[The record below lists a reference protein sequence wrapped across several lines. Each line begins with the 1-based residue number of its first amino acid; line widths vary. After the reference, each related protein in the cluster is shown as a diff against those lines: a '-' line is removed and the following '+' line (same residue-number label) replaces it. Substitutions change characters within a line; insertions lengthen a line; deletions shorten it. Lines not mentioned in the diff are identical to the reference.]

1 MTDPDRMNAKRVE
14 WASTA
19 LTVFRTATRCDNDEA
34 LRDLLTNL
42 MHWCDAHGVSFE
54 NELAVANRAYIE
66 ER

>member
-1 MTDPDRMNAKRVE
+1 MADPDGMNAKRVE

-19 LTVFRTATRCDNDEA
+19 LTAFRTATHCDNDEA

-42 MHWCDAHGVSFE
+42 MHWCDVHGVSFAD
-54 NELAVANRAYIE
+54 ELAVANRAYLE